1 MHSISGS
8 SKQILQATE
17 DIAASIQQEASSLQ
31 MIHGT
36 MKESVQFV
44 NKTFSISQDTV
55 AKSSNLQQEVLAGWG
70 KMQEAM
76 AQMSVMNNAIGST
89 AETVQALQQ
98 SLHTV
103 DNLLKGI
110 QHIAEQTNLLAL
122 NATIEAARAGEQ
134 GKGFAVVA
142 DEVRKLAEES
152 AAITVS
158 ITNVTKTIFEKSTE
172 AQQRSNNGEQA
183 LQYGE
188 LLLQD
193 VSHFFNVLKD
203 TFAITNTDLTSGM
216 NELSSAIL
224 QFEKIQEQIEKLN
237 EMTEENAASTSDI
250 LLSVEDEHQMLEM
263 MTSTTDQIQELSM
276 ALKSLVT
283 KDTVSN

>member
-1 MHSISGS
+1 MGQNARGDGS
-8 SKQILQATE
+8 NECYEQCNRFNCR
-17 DIAASIQQEASSLQ
+17 DRP
-31 MIHGT
+31 
-36 MKESVQFV
+36 
-44 NKTFSISQDTV
+44 
-55 AKSSNLQQEVLAGWG
+55 
-70 KMQEAM
+70 
-76 AQMSVMNNAIGST
+76 
-89 AETVQALQQ
+89 ALQQ

-172 AQQRSNNGEQA
+172 AQQRSNDGEQA

-193 VSHFFNVLKD
+193 VSHSSL
-203 TFAITNTDLTSGM
+203 TF
-216 NELSSAIL
+216 
-224 QFEKIQEQIEKLN
+224 
-237 EMTEENAASTSDI
+237 
-250 LLSVEDEHQMLEM
+250 
-263 MTSTTDQIQELSM
+263 
-276 ALKSLVT
+276 
-283 KDTVSN
+283 